1 MVRDGFY
8 YALGL
13 GAVAAVLWYLAMP
26 LALVALPIVLAAF
39 FLWFFRDP
47 NRVIPQEPGQIVSP
61 GDGLVTEAEWIET
74 TSGSRLRLS
83 IFLNVFDVHVNRSPV
98 SGTVK
103 VVEFRAGQFLNAMKP
118 ESVLHNEQTLVVID
132 AGDYDVSF
140 KQIAGLLARRIV
152 CNVKVG
158 DRVERGQRVGLI
170 KFGSR
175 VDVLLPA
182 EAELKSKDGLAGA
195 WRVDRSGG
203 GSSNCGGSNP
213 VRRQWWPDGRRGVR
227 GDAEGRRRKGKT
239 PAQPGNVCA
248 AVAVYRRQYCR
259 GILCD
264 YAEHSGV
271 GDGAVALRPGGA
283 GDRVCHPVRWT

>member
-13 GAVAAVLWYLAMP
+13 GAVAGVLWWLAMP
-26 LALVALPIVLAAF
+26 VVLVVLPIVLAAF

-47 NRVIPQEPGQIVSP
+47 NRAIPQMPGQIVSP

-103 VVEFRAGQFLNAMKP
+103 VVEFRPGEFLNAMKP

-182 EAELKSKDGLAGA
+182 EAELKVKTGM
-195 WRVDRSGG
+195 RVRG
-203 GSSNCGGSNP
+203 GSSVLAVIAQTDSEPTGS
-213 VRRQWWPDGRRGVR
+213 
-227 GDAEGRRRKGKT
+227 T
-239 PAQPGNVCA
+239 
-248 AVAVYRRQYCR
+248 AV
-259 GILCD
+259 
-264 YAEHSGV
+264 
-271 GDGAVALRPGGA
+271 VA
-283 GDRVCHPVRWT
+283 